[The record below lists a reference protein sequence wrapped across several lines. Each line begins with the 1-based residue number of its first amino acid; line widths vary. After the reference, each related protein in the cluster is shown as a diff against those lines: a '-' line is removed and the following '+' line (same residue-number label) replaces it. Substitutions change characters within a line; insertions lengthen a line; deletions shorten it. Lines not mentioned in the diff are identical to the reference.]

1 MYLNQGSLNLQD
13 LRVSGVIHGKTGTG
27 PGGRSFS
34 SKKLVPGLPVLGKAI
49 LAINRSSLSGL
60 ERYFAIFT
68 TV

>member
-1 MYLNQGSLNLQD
+1 MVQTGALCESAEILKSLRKSLLGYEYND
-13 LRVSGVIHGKTGTG
+13 L
-27 PGGRSFS
+27 
-34 SKKLVPGLPVLGKAI
+34 KKLVPGLPVLGKAF